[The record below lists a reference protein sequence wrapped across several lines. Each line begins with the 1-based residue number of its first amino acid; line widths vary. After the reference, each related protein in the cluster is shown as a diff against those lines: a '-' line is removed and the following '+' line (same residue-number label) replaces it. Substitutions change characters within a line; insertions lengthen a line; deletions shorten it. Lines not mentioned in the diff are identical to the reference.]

1 MVIPDVEFTWMSSD
15 EGVAT
20 IDADGLATGVSAG
33 DVTITAT
40 ADGISGTA
48 VLIVTPPPVVA
59 TVTVSPPTAS
69 IEEGETQQ
77 FEAVAETADGMVIPD
92 VEFTWTSSDDDVATV
107 DQTGLATGVSA
118 GEVTITVTAD
128 DVTGTAVLTVTEPPV
143 VATVTVSPPMASIE
157 EGETQP
163 FIAVATTADGML
175 IQDAP
180 ISWESSD
187 ENVATVSSTGLA
199 TGVAAGEVTITAM
212 SDDVSGMAMLTVTEP
227 PPVLAKIEVSPSMA
241 EIEEGQ
247 TEQFTARG
255 LTSDNEEIPDLSFT
269 WSSSNTN
276 VATVDADG
284 LATAVNAGTAMIR
297 AMAEGITGSGSLTV
311 TVPPPASRS
320 GMFSGIL
327 SYEASGTAILEETSS
342 GGLVLRFSSDFR
354 MNASGFDVILYTEP
368 RIKLRGSS
376 APQPGTY
383 ENLGPLQSRNGAQT
397 YQVPPNVQLDTY
409 NFVLI
414 FCHVINREVGV
425 AELGP

>member
-1 MVIPDVEFTWMSSD
+1 M
-15 EGVAT
+15 
-20 IDADGLATGVSAG
+20 
-33 DVTITAT
+33 
-40 ADGISGTA
+40 
-48 VLIVTPPPVVA
+48 
-59 TVTVSPPTAS
+59 
-69 IEEGETQQ
+69 
-77 FEAVAETADGMVIPD
+77 
-92 VEFTWTSSDDDVATV
+92 
-107 DQTGLATGVSA
+107 
-118 GEVTITVTAD
+118 
-128 DVTGTAVLTVTEPPV
+128 
-143 VATVTVSPPMASIE
+143 
-157 EGETQP
+157 
-163 FIAVATTADGML
+163 
-175 IQDAP
+175 
-180 ISWESSD
+180 
-187 ENVATVSSTGLA
+187 ATVSSTGLA

-354 MNASGFDVILYTEP
+354 MSASGFDVILYTEP

-376 APQPGTY
+376 AAQPGTY
-383 ENLGPLQSRNGAQT
+383 EKPRS
-397 YQVPPNVQLDTY
+397 
-409 NFVLI
+409 
-414 FCHVINREVGV
+414 V
-425 AELGP
+425 AK